1 MKKKFDM
8 IVIGGG
14 SGGIAAARRASE
26 YGAKCAVIEHHKL
39 GGTCVNVGCVPKK
52 VMWTTSRIAET
63 IHDAAD
69 YGFSVKNEGFDWA
82 VIKKSRDAYIARLND
97 IYAVNLENSDV
108 ARIEGTARFTTS
120 STLQVNDDS
129 FEAAHIL
136 IATGTRPVIP
146 NVAGSE
152 YGITS
157 DGFFEMEE
165 LPAKVAITG
174 AGYIATEFAGMLH
187 GLGSQVTMILRKD
200 QLLRGF
206 DSSITSVVM
215 SEMQRT
221 GVEFVLNTS
230 VTELKRKN
238 SKLSVKLD
246 NGNSLNE
253 VDQFIFAIGR
263 VPNSQS
269 LNLESAGVELNSRG
283 YIEADK
289 FQNTSCKGVYAVGDV
304 TGRVALTPVAIA
316 AGRKLSDRL
325 FGGQNGAYLDYENI
339 PSVIFSHPPIGTVGL
354 SEDAARAKFGD
365 DVKVYSSQ
373 FQNMYYQVTDRASPT
388 LMKLVTTGEN
398 EKIVGCH
405 IVGDFADEMIQ
416 GFSVA
421 VKMAACK
428 RDFDNTVAIH
438 PTVAEEFVTM
448 R

>member
-1 MKKKFDM
+1 MKMKFDM

-14 SGGIAAARRASE
+14 SGGLAAARRASE

-63 IHDAAD
+63 LHDAAN

-82 VIKKSRDAYIARLND
+82 IIKKSRDAYIARLND

-120 STLQVNDDS
+120 STLQVNNDS

-136 IATGTRPVIP
+136 IATGSRPVIP
-146 NVAGSE
+146 NVVGSE
-152 YGITS
+152 YSITS

-215 SEMQRT
+215 SEMQRN

-246 NGNSLNE
+246 NDTSLNE

-283 YIEADK
+283 YIETDK
-289 FQNTSCKGVYAVGDV
+289 FQNTSCKDVYAVGDV
-304 TGRVALTPVAIA
+304 TGRTALTPVAIA

-325 FGGQNGAYLDYENI
+325 FGSQSDAYLDYENI

-354 SEDAARAKFGD
+354 SEDAARAKFGN

-373 FQNMYYQVTDRASPT
+373 FQSMYYQVTDRASPT

-398 EKIVGCH
+398 ERIVGCH
-405 IVGDFADEMIQ
+405 IVGDFADEIIQ

-421 VKMAACK
+421 VKTGACK